1 MTIISK
7 ELTIEM
13 RKAQATGAV
22 LGITLVL
29 ILILPYYLIFGLAE
43 LEKVR
48 QFFSLR
54 IFIPSIII
62 GIFVHEFIHGLTW
75 AVAAKIGLANIKFGF
90 QLKSLTPYAHS
101 KLPMKTNAYRL
112 GAVMPLLL
120 LGVLPYLFALISN
133 NPYFFGFGLFFCF
146 VASGDIMILW
156 LIHKLPAH
164 QLIQDHPSKGG
175 VILLE
180 NQE

>member
-13 RKAQATGAV
+13 RKAQVTGAV

-75 AVAAKIGLANIKFGF
+75 AVAVK
-90 QLKSLTPYAHS
+90 KSD
-101 KLPMKTNAYRL
+101 LPT
-112 GAVMPLLL
+112 
-120 LGVLPYLFALISN
+120 
-133 NPYFFGFGLFFCF
+133 
-146 VASGDIMILW
+146 
-156 LIHKLPAH
+156 
-164 QLIQDHPSKGG
+164 
-175 VILLE
+175 
-180 NQE
+180 